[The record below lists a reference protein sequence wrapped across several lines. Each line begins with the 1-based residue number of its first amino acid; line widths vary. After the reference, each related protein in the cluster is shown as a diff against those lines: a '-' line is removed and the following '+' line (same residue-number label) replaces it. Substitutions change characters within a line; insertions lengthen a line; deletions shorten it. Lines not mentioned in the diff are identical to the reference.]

1 MPAPLIDTRP
11 WYEAALQPAP
21 ALPTLQG
28 SIEADVQRRVRLQ
41 DVRTALVQG
50 LADAFA
56 FPRTH
61 VNAGFPIRF
70 QSPPSQPEVISRV
83 G

>member
-1 MPAPLIDTRP
+1 VAPSSGVGVPSTM
-11 WYEAALQPAP
+11 
-21 ALPTLQG
+21 G

-41 DVRTALVQG
+41 DVRTAVVQG
-50 LADAFA
+50 LADAFT

-70 QSPPSQPEVISRV
+70 QSPPNQPEVISRV